1 MKGIMVSMAIVLTI
15 ILMALSLQS
24 CFTPY
29 PAAGTP
35 EREYRD
41 RQIWEQ
47 MRRDMERRD

>member
-1 MKGIMVSMAIVLTI
+1 MKTI
-15 ILMALSLQS
+15 IVSVAIILAIITVTITLQS

-35 EREYRD
+35 EREIRD

-47 MRRDMERRD
+47 MQRDLEHGY